1 MLNRESVLTIASKV
15 RELVDD
21 ALRRELKKQG
31 KPPKQYDER
40 DEEFDEELATVDRRI
55 AEIEALY
62 SRNAAVKARKMVAYA
77 RSRGEKMAFS
87 DAMANVVGRP
97 DRYAKRKRPR
107 NRSELASQN
116 AFVECFRAMSRGEQ
130 PNYVGAMRKQ
140 LARLT

>member
-97 DRYAKRKRPR
+97 DRYAKTQT
-107 NRSELASQN
+107 SA
-116 AFVECFRAMSRGEQ
+116 
-130 PNYVGAMRKQ
+130 
-140 LARLT
+140 